1 MKVVPAICE
10 QICIKRSG
18 SLASQGLIVR
28 VSNSSHVSVN
38 LMNYSSSS
46 SFETTSNLSST
57 FSANLKSKP
66 SSASLGF
73 ALCQKPTDRSSG
85 KVASFRSRHLAYI
98 RLSIFTISRS
108 TVEQTKTRSSV
119 FRTLVNQTWQMALA
133 AVSFET
139 VLPFAVC
146 WAVETL
152 LFLTKNLE
160 EKLKVALICGKYC
173 TFMRETPARTLVL
186 PERAAVSS

>member
-1 MKVVPAICE
+1 
-10 QICIKRSG
+10 
-18 SLASQGLIVR
+18 
-28 VSNSSHVSVN
+28 
-38 LMNYSSSS
+38 
-46 SFETTSNLSST
+46 
-57 FSANLKSKP
+57 
-66 SSASLGF
+66 
-73 ALCQKPTDRSSG
+73 
-85 KVASFRSRHLAYI
+85 
-98 RLSIFTISRS
+98 
-108 TVEQTKTRSSV
+108 
-119 FRTLVNQTWQMALA
+119 MALA